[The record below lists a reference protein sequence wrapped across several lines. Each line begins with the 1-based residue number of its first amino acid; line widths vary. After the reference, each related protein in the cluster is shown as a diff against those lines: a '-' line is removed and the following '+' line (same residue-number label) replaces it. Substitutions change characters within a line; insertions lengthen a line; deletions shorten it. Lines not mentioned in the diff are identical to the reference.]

1 MELEASQEFAEG
13 KVEGGILDSKGTG
26 LSSWARTAP
35 AALVAGNLLDGW
47 GCVWRGGSR
56 RGGCYGQEAEHY

>member
-13 KVEGGILDSKGTG
+13 KVEGGILNSKGTD
-26 LSSWARTAP
+26 LPSWARPAP
-35 AALVAGNLLDGW
+35 AGLVVGNLLDGW

-56 RGGCYGQEAEHY
+56 GGGLLRSGR